1 MKAQD
6 KEEKDRIKF
15 RFAAGLHLA
24 LKNSKLNSFRKL
36 AKEAGMEP
44 AHIQK
49 ISVGKLDI
57 SLTKSIAIAAAL
69 GISYTELASYYDNVT
84 DKDIQD
90 FLKLLNSQRK
100 SRGKSSKKSP

>member
-15 RFAAGLHLA
+15 KFATGLHLA
-24 LKNSKLNSFRKL
+24 LQDSKLNSFRKV

-69 GISYTELASYYDNVT
+69 GISYTELASYYDKVT
-84 DKDIQD
+84 DSDIQD
-90 FLKLLNSQRK
+90 YIVHLERQRK
-100 SRGKSSKKSP
+100 SRGKKSKK